1 MKNKINS
8 KGEHMEVIKYFK
20 DVFGKLANGDYD
32 LIYERGNQITIY
44 HYHYEIF
51 YEFSIDMLKVLIDTY
66 LQAEDNYRRVSHF
79 KWILEN
85 NAFIKGL
92 NRKLNLNQ
100 NSYED
105 AKQFA
110 ELIESHEEFKKFLLE
125 NKYIAKYT
133 LNKFKKT
140 RKIDSK
146 VELKKFIE
154 NNFTYYHIKVVNI
167 FNMRLAIKRLKT
179 MVEKSNISLSELTQN
194 EVWVLNTYSAFFTH
208 EMRQKIFVEG
218 FERIFNKSKH
228 GPITRAKSLIS
239 GKMFYNT
246 TNLIIASSIANTY
259 DFEFDE
265 EFIDF
270 TINQIEKNSNM
281 VFMLVPYKIV
291 AASKDIKI
299 ELPSKLN
306 LENNLANNI
315 IINMVTKKFNNHN
328 SKLIGV
334 EDINKIYKIAE
345 KLENASEDKLLYKI
359 LKNI

>member
-1 MKNKINS
+1 
-8 KGEHMEVIKYFK
+8 MEVIKYFK

-32 LIYERGNQITIY
+32 LIYDKGY
-44 HYHYEIF
+44 HTATRYHNKIF
-51 YEFSIDMLKVLIDTY
+51 YEFSIDILKVLIDTY
-66 LQAEDNYRRVSHF
+66 LQVKDNYRRMSHF

-85 NAFIKGL
+85 NRFIEGL
-92 NRKLNLNQ
+92 KRELSLNY
-100 NSYED
+100 NSYEN

-110 ELIESHEEFKKFLLE
+110 SVIETQEDFKNFLLE

-194 EVWVLNTYSAFFTH
+194 EVWVLNTYSAFFTR

-228 GPITRAKSLIS
+228 GPITRAKRLIP

-270 TINQIEKNSNM
+270 AINQIKKNSNM
-281 VFMLVPYKIV
+281 VFMLVPYKMI

-315 IINMVTKKFNNHN
+315 IINMVTKKFNNYN
-328 SKLIGV
+328 SKLRGV
-334 EDINKIYKIAE
+334 KDINKIHKVAE